1 MALSL
6 VPCGFFNVTAANAL
20 VFESTDK
27 SNPAS
32 NVFVTEVGRLNQ
44 YAEDFFPD
52 WKFIGVCANKCTVS
66 VAVNMGPYA
75 VVYQIDAVNPFEFES
90 MEEKKSS
97 KARIRFCFPH
107 ASSIKMICGSGENN
121 TAVLIRDGN
130 VGCVWVKFED
140 DWTKYPINCNGRE
153 QNVEYITCE
162 EDVCGALTTE
172 GDMFTCIFPTTGA
185 IPEWKKSE
193 ARGLFSNTPTR
204 GLVNPY
210 EINFNKGSVL

>member
-1 MALSL
+1 MARLQF
-6 VPCGFFNVTAANAL
+6 PYGFLNVTAANAL

-32 NVFVTEVGRLNQ
+32 NIFSSEVDRLNE
-44 YAEDFFPD
+44 YADDFD

-66 VAVNMGPYA
+66 VAVNGPPHA
-75 VVYQIDAVNPFEFES
+75 IVFEIDAVNPLKFEGV
-90 MEEKKSS
+90 EEKKSS
-97 KARIRFCFPH
+97 KARIRWCFPVPC
-107 ASSIKMICGSGENN
+107 SIKMICGSGENN

-140 DWTKYPINCNGRE
+140 DWTKCPINCNGRE
-153 QNVEYITCE
+153 QNVECIACE
-162 EDVCGALTTE
+162 ENVCAARTTE
-172 GDMFTCIFPTTGA
+172 GDVFTCTFPRTDD